1 MPVGLI
7 AIKVNEKLKRNKELN
22 KKGKLLNISKRQME
36 KEETKTSTLDG
47 EIKKILMIKKEKN
60 EYNKEF

>member
-7 AIKVNEKLKRNKELN
+7 AIKANEKLKRNKELN